1 MGPLM
6 VEPVNEPRSRILVV
20 DDDPADRQLITHIL
34 EKQGVTVVGAGTVA
48 EALAVVRQQTFDTAV
63 LDVLLPDGDGIDLFR
78 QIRELDSTL
87 PVVFV
92 TASGSS
98 NTAIEAMQLG
108 AFDYL
113 VKPLQVAEVRRV
125 VDRAL
130 EVRRMVN
137 NPVTMGTGA
146 VSSREEQGDVII
158 GRSPAMQEVYKAI
171 GLVASQNVTVLIR
184 GESGTGKELVARAL
198 YQFSKRS
205 KGPFLAV
212 NCAAIPETLLES
224 ELFGHERGSFTGA
237 ERRRIGKFEQC
248 NGGTLFLDEIGDM
261 PPLLQSKLLR
271 VLQERQF
278 QRVGGEDVITTD
290 VRVLAATNR
299 DLEEM
304 VERNEFREDLFY
316 RLNGYTISLPPVRDR
331 GADLDLLVD
340 HFLRQANR
348 DLEKDVRQVA
358 PEAMQLLREYPW
370 PGNVRE
376 VQNVIRQAV
385 LQTNGPVLLPD
396 FLPETVRR
404 YASDASPT
412 GGTARGDTTL
422 DQLIERRLR
431 AGSHQLYDEVVGR
444 VEERLITQALRYT
457 GGDKLEAIKLLG
469 VNPATFRSTAALELL
484 DLHPGGA
491 TELMDSLIQPGMTM
505 EDIEREAIRRV
516 LTQTEGRRTDAAQ
529 LLGLSVRTL
538 QRKIKEYDLDF

>member
-1 MGPLM
+1 M
-6 VEPVNEPRSRILVV
+6 SRILVV
-20 DDDPADRQLITHIL
+20 DDDPADRHLVAQIL
-34 EKQGVTVVGAGTVA
+34 SKQGLEVVQAGTSA
-48 EALAVVRQQTFDTAV
+48 EGLAQVQPGSFDTAV
-63 LDVLLPDGDGIDLFR
+63 LDVLLPDGDGIELFR
-78 QIRELDSTL
+78 QIRRIDGNL

-108 AFDYL
+108 ALDYL
-113 VKPLQVAEVRRV
+113 VKPLQPAEVRRV
-125 VDRAL
+125 VERAL

-137 NPVTMGTGA
+137 QPVTMGAATPDNT
-146 VSSREEQGDVII
+146 EERGDVII
-158 GRSPAMQEVYKAI
+158 GHSPAMQEVYKAI

-224 ELFGHERGSFTGA
+224 ELFGHERGAFTGA
-237 ERRRIGKFEQC
+237 DRRRIGKFEQC

-271 VLQERQF
+271 VLQEKQF
-278 QRVGGEDVITTD
+278 QRVGGEQVITTD

-299 DLEEM
+299 DLEDM
-304 VERNEFREDLFY
+304 VARNEFRDDLFY
-316 RLNGYTISLPPVRDR
+316 RLNGYTIYLPPVRQR
-331 GADLDLLVD
+331 GDDLDLLVD

-348 DLEKDVRQVA
+348 DLDKRVQGVA
-358 PEAMQLLREYPW
+358 PEAMQLLRQYPW

-385 LQTNGPVLLPD
+385 LQTTGPVLLPD
-396 FLPETVRR
+396 FLPDSVRR
-404 YASDASPT
+404 TSSDAANQA
-412 GGTARGDTTL
+412 TAPAQVAPL
-422 DQLIERRLR
+422 DQQILQRLQ
-431 AGSHQLYDEVVGR
+431 AGSRQLYDEIVGD
-444 VEERLITQALRYT
+444 VEERLVRHTLQYT

-469 VNPATFRSTAALELL
+469 VNPATFRSTAALDLL
-484 DLHPGGA
+484 DLQGA
-491 TELMDSLIQPGMTM
+491 GNTPALDALIQPGMTM
-505 EDIEREAIRRV
+505 EDIEREAIRRA
-516 LTQTEGRRTDAAQ
+516 LTQTDGRRTDAAQ